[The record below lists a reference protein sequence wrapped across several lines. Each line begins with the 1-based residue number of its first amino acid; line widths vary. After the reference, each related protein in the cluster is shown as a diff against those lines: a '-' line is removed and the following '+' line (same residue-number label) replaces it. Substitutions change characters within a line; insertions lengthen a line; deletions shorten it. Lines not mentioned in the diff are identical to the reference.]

1 MPRKTLS
8 LREIRLVDDLIRFLA
23 SQNLDFRV
31 KIKRHSRL
39 GVFYVVYI
47 F

>member
-8 LREIRLVDDLIRFLA
+8 FREIRLVDILIHALA
-23 SQNLDFRV
+23 AQNLDFRV